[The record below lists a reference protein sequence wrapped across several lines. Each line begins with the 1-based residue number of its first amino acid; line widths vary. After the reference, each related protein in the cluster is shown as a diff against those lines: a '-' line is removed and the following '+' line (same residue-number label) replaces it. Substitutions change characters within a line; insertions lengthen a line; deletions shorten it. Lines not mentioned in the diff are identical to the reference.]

1 MRQISRIDMRTFGH
15 LFTPCYF
22 KRRTIM
28 GPLLSGLHVA
38 ILVTDG
44 FEQAELTEV
53 KAALE
58 QEGAITKIVSDKQ
71 DAVQGMHHDANGE
84 QFDVDLTL
92 AEADPAD
99 FDAVMLP
106 GGPGSTDQLRGISKA
121 QEFVQGLE
129 NEGKS
134 IAAICHGAGLLISAG
149 LVEGR
154 ALTSVPGLQEEI
166 RAAGGNWIE
175 QDVVVDGYWVTGRR
189 PDDLPAFIS
198 KMIEVIAGRMQANLR
213 GTADEHAVG
222 IASS

>member
-1 MRQISRIDMRTFGH
+1 
-15 LFTPCYF
+15 
-22 KRRTIM
+22 M
-28 GPLLSGLHVA
+28 GPLLNGLHVA

-44 FEQAELTEV
+44 FEQAELAEI

-58 QEGAITKIVSDKQ
+58 QEGAITKIVSDKH
-71 DAVQGMHHDANGE
+71 DAVQGMHHDAEGE

-99 FDAVMLP
+99 FDAIVLP
-106 GGPGSTDQLRGISKA
+106 GGAGNADQLRSISKA

-129 NEGKS
+129 DEGKA
-134 IAAICHGAGLLISAG
+134 IAAICHGVGLLISAG

-154 ALTSVPGLQEEI
+154 SLTSVQALQEEI
-166 RAAGGNWIE
+166 CSAGGNWIE

-189 PDDLPAFIS
+189 SDDLPAFTS
-198 KMIEVIAGRMQANLR
+198 KMIDVIAGRMQANLR